1 MAGLLRFGCGIS
13 HRPGG
18 HQAPVAVDQAHAMP
32 AQPAVVIGAV
42 PERLRRQRYRT
53 AELGRFKRGLL
64 GLMRRVTGRLPR
76 TPRDLMAEAECLHV
90 VGEREM
96 ETSRDLLERAL
107 PPTGLDPDQALE
119 MVRQHEPAGV
129 YSATTFVTMA
139 RPSGAGRYPHYG
151 AFAGFVSF
159 RYPDRRFVVHCVL
172 SAFVTGHAY
181 PADILQNMGA
191 EAIGTEMM
199 LLR

>member
-1 MAGLLRFGCGIS
+1 MPCRR
-13 HRPGG
+13 RPRWSS
-18 HQAPVAVDQAHAMP
+18 
-32 AQPAVVIGAV
+32 AQFPR
-42 PERLRRQRYRT
+42 RLRRQRYLT

-76 TPRDLMAEAECLHV
+76 TPRDLMAQAECLHV

-96 ETSRDLLERAL
+96 ETSGDLLERAL

-139 RPSGAGRYPHYG
+139 RPSGLVDIPTTARSLASSLSDTQTG
-151 AFAGFVSF
+151 VSS
-159 RYPDRRFVVHCVL
+159 Y
-172 SAFVTGHAY
+172 TAY
-181 PADILQNMGA
+181 SPPL
-191 EAIGTEMM
+191 
-199 LLR
+199 